1 MRVGG
6 RERETK
12 SRGEGSGKY
21 YIILCTPPQDHGN
34 SLACAHDLCTCSP
47 ESGFFQLVKIKLQD
61 SVEERFGWIVDM
73 LFIHKMNE
81 KKIE

>member
-34 SLACAHDLCTCSP
+34 SLACAHNLCTCSP

-61 SVEERFGWIVDM
+61 KSRGGIWLDCRHVAYPKYE
-73 LFIHKMNE
+73 
-81 KKIE
+81 